1 MARNNRFRRK
11 DWSKEWKDPI
21 KIDRFLFFIMLN
33 MFSLKRRINLEYER
47 AKNRLC

>member
-21 KIDRFLFFIMLN
+21 EMIDRFLFFIILN
-33 MFSLKRRINLEYER
+33 MFSLRRINLEYEQT
-47 AKNRLC
+47 KNRLC